1 MLASSSGDIVN
12 YALAAFL
19 VVMGGFLAF
28 VLVKLAGVFGRV
40 ASFIRG
46 AEREMMPVINKVGGS
61 VDRVNHQLDKID
73 PATDSAVDTVVA
85 VDETVR
91 AVSYAVKRPIEKL
104 LGVSAAVTHGFA
116 TLRTKRSWKAATA
129 SAKEAAARREAD
141 FEEEI
146 HQAHPGWTP
155 PTAPKPAPT
164 PSRPATPASRPAS
177 PSPPPVSP
185 SAPSQPS
192 ARTPASPAAP
202 ASPTA
207 PASPAAPPSPS
218 SSTATTPAD
227 PASPASPSTKP
238 PTSAT

>member
-1 MLASSSGDIVN
+1 MLAATSGDIVN
-12 YALAAFL
+12 YALAIFL
-19 VVMGGFLAF
+19 IVMGGFLAF

-46 AEREMMPVINKVGGS
+46 AEVEMMPVINKVGGS

-91 AVSYAVKRPIEKL
+91 ALSYAVKRPIEKL
-104 LGVSAAVTHGFA
+104 LGISAAASHGFA

-155 PTAPKPAPT
+155 PTAVKPPPASPPSPKPSASPVTPPSAAKPAATPVTPPSSPKPA
-164 PSRPATPASRPAS
+164 ATPASP
-177 PSPPPVSP
+177 P
-185 SAPSQPS
+185 SAPS
-192 ARTPASPAAP
+192 ASPAAP
-202 ASPTA
+202 STGSSPTT
-207 PASPAAPPSPS
+207 PPQPPAAPPPKS
-218 SSTATTPAD
+218 
-227 PASPASPSTKP
+227 
-238 PTSAT
+238 